1 MRYDNYFMAIG
12 KIFSYNLNFGLFV
25 KESHHNILQQF
36 IIQTILLCNFIIQTI
51 LLCNILFLDYIEYFN
66 ERNVDVSELLPVV
79 HQSLE
84 ILEKRVLVL
93 IKKALN

>member
-1 MRYDNYFMAIG
+1 MAIG
-12 KIFSYNLNFGLFV
+12 KIFSYTLNFGLFV
-25 KESHHNILQQF
+25 KESNCNILQKY
-36 IIQTILLCNFIIQTI
+36 IIQTILWCIFAHKKAIQFEKNMRTEYI
-51 LLCNILFLDYIEYFN
+51 FLAYIDYFS
-66 ERNVDVSELLPVV
+66 ERNVEVSKLLPII